1 MIDDGI
7 FDGDI
12 VVIREQH
19 TAEDGQTV
27 VAIIDNNEATLKN
40 FIEKKINLDYNQLIK
55 HFYHYL

>member
-1 MIDDGI
+1 MIDGGI

-12 VVIREQH
+12 VVIRG
-19 TAEDGQTV
+19 TAHVEDGQAV